1 MSAAR
6 LTSLCCAAETVCST
20 AHAAISASLILGGS
34 PTDAA
39 ALAAGCGFAGA
50 AGFASA
56 AGLEG
61 GLAGGSG
68 FGAGAPAFRA
78 ILRSLSPLVLGE
90 ARAKEAREGVGVA
103 PAEAACSSAS
113 AAKPAAKRG
122 VLHEKHGSSAD
133 IVAGDRQ
140 RRRSKRVASAE
151 SRQHAACRHIHLPT
165 ELAGGAETLG
175 FCSFGHVLYSTRPT
189 PPSPPPPAPVH
200 ATSPL
205 LWITSSSWRSVPGIG
220 QTCCAACWPLRRLR
234 VHLQAARFRSAQRLL
249 PWHLYGV
256 GGTSSGACPASSHA
270 QVNLRAQ
277 WPASA
282 PTLSR
287 FQ

>member
-6 LTSLCCAAETVCST
+6 LTSLCCVAETVCST

-56 AGLEG
+56 AGLEGGLEG

-133 IVAGDRQ
+133 IVADDRQ
-140 RRRSKRVASAE
+140 RRRRRLDVASRAN
-151 SRQHAACRHIHLPT
+151 R
-165 ELAGGAETLG
+165 TLVRT
-175 FCSFGHVLYSTRPT
+175 F
-189 PPSPPPPAPVH
+189 
-200 ATSPL
+200 TSPL
-205 LWITSSSWRSVPGIG
+205 
-220 QTCCAACWPLRRLR
+220 
-234 VHLQAARFRSAQRLL
+234 
-249 PWHLYGV
+249 
-256 GGTSSGACPASSHA
+256 
-270 QVNLRAQ
+270 N
-277 WPASA
+277 
-282 PTLSR
+282 
-287 FQ
+287 

>member
-6 LTSLCCAAETVCST
+6 LTSLCCVAETVCST

-56 AGLEG
+56 AGLEGGLEGGLAG

-133 IVAGDRQ
+133 IVADDGH
-140 RRRSKRVASAE
+140 RRRGE
-151 SRQHAACRHIHLPT
+151 
-165 ELAGGAETLG
+165 GGAPSRANT
-175 FCSFGHVLYSTRPT
+175 TRVRT
-189 PPSPPPPAPVH
+189 FPS
-200 ATSPL
+200 
-205 LWITSSSWRSVPGIG
+205 
-220 QTCCAACWPLRRLR
+220 PLRRRRGRNTRFLF
-234 VHLQAARFRSAQRLL
+234 FRSR
-249 PWHLYGV
+249 
-256 GGTSSGACPASSHA
+256 
-270 QVNLRAQ
+270 
-277 WPASA
+277 
-282 PTLSR
+282 TL
-287 FQ
+287 Q

>member
-6 LTSLCCAAETVCST
+6 LTSLCCVAETVCST

-56 AGLEG
+56 AGLEGGLEGGLAG

-133 IVAGDRQ
+133 IVADDGH
-140 RRRSKRVASAE
+140 RRRGE
-151 SRQHAACRHIHLPT
+151 
-165 ELAGGAETLG
+165 GGAPSRANT
-175 FCSFGHVLYSTRPT
+175 T
-189 PPSPPPPAPVH
+189 PVRTF
-200 ATSPL
+200 TSPL
-205 LWITSSSWRSVPGIG
+205 
-220 QTCCAACWPLRRLR
+220 
-234 VHLQAARFRSAQRLL
+234 
-249 PWHLYGV
+249 
-256 GGTSSGACPASSHA
+256 
-270 QVNLRAQ
+270 N
-277 WPASA
+277 
-282 PTLSR
+282 
-287 FQ
+287 

>member
-56 AGLEG
+56 AGLEGGLEGGLAG

-140 RRRSKRVASAE
+140 RRRARGAP
-151 SRQHAACRHIHLPT
+151 SRANR
-165 ELAGGAETLG
+165 
-175 FCSFGHVLYSTRPT
+175 T
-189 PPSPPPPAPVH
+189 PVRTF
-200 ATSPL
+200 TSPL
-205 LWITSSSWRSVPGIG
+205 
-220 QTCCAACWPLRRLR
+220 
-234 VHLQAARFRSAQRLL
+234 
-249 PWHLYGV
+249 
-256 GGTSSGACPASSHA
+256 
-270 QVNLRAQ
+270 N
-277 WPASA
+277 
-282 PTLSR
+282 
-287 FQ
+287 